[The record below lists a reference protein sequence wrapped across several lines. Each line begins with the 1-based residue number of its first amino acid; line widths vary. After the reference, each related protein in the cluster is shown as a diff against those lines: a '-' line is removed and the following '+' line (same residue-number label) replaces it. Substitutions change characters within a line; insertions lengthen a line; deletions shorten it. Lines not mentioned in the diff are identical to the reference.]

1 MGFSLKP
8 ARRGI
13 TQETRMHHADIRPN
27 PFTMMTDPQAIVQ
40 ALEGSER
47 LKRLQ
52 RRVCRPLDRPLIP
65 KVNAAAL
72 AYDQEVDLAADEDE
86 NEGA

>member
-1 MGFSLKP
+1 M
-8 ARRGI
+8 R
-13 TQETRMHHADIRPN
+13 HANIRPN

-40 ALEGSER
+40 AMECSER
-47 LKRLQ
+47 LSRLQ

-65 KVNAAAL
+65 KVNAAAA
-72 AYDQEVDLAADEDE
+72 AYDHEVDLAADEDE